1 MSIAVSSITS
11 GASVAG
17 AAAAAKSASATSEVE
32 DRFLKLLVTQ
42 LKNQDPL
49 NPLDN
54 AQVTSQLA
62 QLNTANGISQLN
74 QTMAAFAATQ
84 AAGQAVQAAQLIGRG
99 VMTEGSSLQL
109 SNGDALFG
117 VQLAQAAEHL
127 QVVISDAAG
136 KVVQTVDAG
145 PQQAGTILLHWDGAT
160 DAGGTAVAGSYRFA
174 LKATDAGGA
183 ALSAT
188 ALAVDTVKAV
198 TAQAGGA
205 ILNLSGG
212 AGVALSAVRQIL

>member
-11 GASVAG
+11 GASAT
-17 AAAAAKSASATSEVE
+17 AAATAKTAATGSEVE

-84 AAGQAVQAAQLIGRG
+84 ASAQAVQAAQLIGRG
-99 VMTEGSSLQL
+99 VMTEGSTLQL
-109 SNGDALFG
+109 KDGDALFG

-145 PQQAGTILLHWDGAT
+145 PQPAGTILLHWDGAT
-160 DAGGTAVAGSYRFA
+160 DAGGTAAAGTYKFA
-174 LKATDAGGA
+174 LKALSAGGA
-183 ALSAT
+183 ALDST

-198 TAQAGGA
+198 TAQSGGA

-212 AGVALSAVRQIL
+212 AGVSLSAVRQIL

>member
-1 MSIAVSSITS
+1 MSIAVSSIVS
-11 GASVAG
+11 GASVTG
-17 AAAAAKSASATSEVE
+17 TAAAKTAAASSEVE

-42 LKNQDPL
+42 LRNQDPL

-74 QTMAAFAATQ
+74 QTMAAFAASQGSAQ
-84 AAGQAVQAAQLIGRG
+84 AMQAAQLIGHG
-99 VMTEGSSLQL
+99 VMTEGSTLQL
-109 SNGDALFG
+109 SNSDALFG
-117 VQLAQAAEHL
+117 VQLTQAAEHL

-136 KVVQTVDAG
+136 KVIQTVDAG
-145 PQQAGTILLHWDGAT
+145 SQQAGTILLHWDGAT
-160 DAGGTAVAGSYRFA
+160 DAGGTAAAGSYKFA
-174 LKATDAGGA
+174 LKAAGAGGA

-188 ALAVDTVKAV
+188 SLAFDTVKSV
-198 TAQAGGA
+198 TTQASGA